1 MGKCLLSFL
10 SGEHVTTGGKGT
22 YNLVNHA
29 FSLNTSAGIIA
40 DLSLQILH
48 QALTFLGVMGA
59 DPGAAPLSLSHNGQD
74 NGQLFKNMPDLREKS
89 MAGA

>member
-10 SGEHVTTGGKGT
+10 SGEHVTIGGKGT
-22 YNLVNHA
+22 YNLVDHA

-40 DLSLQILH
+40 GLSLQILH

-59 DPGAAPLSLSHNGQD
+59 DPGAAPLSTLHTMDRTMGSYSKTCQI
-74 NGQLFKNMPDLREKS
+74 
-89 MAGA
+89 